1 VPQSKTSSATFA
13 PPASNRR
20 NTDREFEIR
29 NAKLKNLRVCL
40 SHLAF
45 RILRLFMNPVRL
57 GAVSY
62 LNTKPLVEGL
72 DQQPDLFAVRYDVPA
87 QCAALLHEG
96 RIDVGLIPAIEYLR
110 GDYRIVPDIAITSD
124 GPVASVAVFSRVPVG
139 KIKTLA
145 LDISSRTSVAL
156 ARVLCASK
164 WGIQPKLTPNEP
176 DVRAML
182 ARADGALVIGDPA
195 LEIDANAL
203 GVEKIDLGSEWK
215 ALTGLPFVYAM
226 WSGRAGALAPEHI
239 TRLQAARDR
248 GVAAIPEIARR
259 VAGGD
264 RSREAMVAQYL
275 RDNLKYPLGEREIAG
290 LRRFY
295 ELAAEQGLV
304 PGLRPLR
311 FYGDD

>member
-1 VPQSKTSSATFA
+1 
-13 PPASNRR
+13 
-20 NTDREFEIR
+20 
-29 NAKLKNLRVCL
+29 
-40 SHLAF
+40 
-45 RILRLFMNPVRL
+45 MNPVRL

-72 DQQPDLFAVRYDVPA
+72 DERNDLFDLRFDVPA

-124 GPVASVAVFSRVPVG
+124 GPVASVAIFSSVPVD
-139 KIKTLA
+139 KIQTLA

-156 ARVLCASK
+156 TRVLCAAK
-164 WGIQPKLTPNEP
+164 WRIKPRLTPNEP
-176 DVRAML
+176 DLRAML
-182 ARADGALVIGDPA
+182 SRADAALVIGDPA
-195 LEIDANAL
+195 LEVDASAM
-203 GVEKIDLGSEWK
+203 GVEKIDLGAEWRE
-215 ALTGLPFVYAM
+215 LTGLPFVYAM
-226 WSGRAGALAPEHI
+226 WSGREGAVDARHVAE
-239 TRLQAARDR
+239 LQAARDR

-259 VAGGD
+259 FAGDEG
-264 RSREAMVAQYL
+264 RRVKSVEQYL

-290 LRRFY
+290 LRRFH

-311 FYGDD
+311 FY